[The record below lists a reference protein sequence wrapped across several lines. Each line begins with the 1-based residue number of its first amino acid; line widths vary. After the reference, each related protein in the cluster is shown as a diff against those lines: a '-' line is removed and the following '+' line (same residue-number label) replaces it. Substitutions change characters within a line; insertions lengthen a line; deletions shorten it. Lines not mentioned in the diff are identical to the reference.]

1 MGSNRFYI
9 SVLINCLLIFG
20 SAFLFFYFLQV
31 RQQPS
36 TAAGVAILAL
46 LLTFR
51 LIYYVNRTN
60 RILGNFL
67 SYMHENDPSLHYS
80 VRYVEKNFKGLN
92 EALENLIREFK
103 ENRIDLEVQA
113 HYLETILD
121 NVSTGIL
128 CFDHSGKIQTMNRAA
143 FECLA
148 VKHLEQLD
156 ELDKL
161 QPGLGTRM
169 LKMRLDT
176 DITETVLHGG
186 KSTQLTIHSTQI
198 KLKREAI
205 HIVAINDISMQ
216 MEEQEILSWKKLIRV
231 INHEI
236 MNSMTPIITLS
247 MAIRRKLANGTEAKQ
262 VEQLSRVALED
273 AIQSASIIEE
283 RSIGLVKFIE
293 RYKKLTG
300 LPPMNIERFPAGDLF
315 AKVERLFKEDLK
327 GKGIQIKWSSQCNA
341 EIEAD
346 RQMMEQVM
354 INLVKNSVEALRNRE
369 EPEIELSCYR
379 DADDHICLSVRDNGE
394 GIKKDKLEQVFVPFF
409 TTREEGSG
417 IGLSLCKQIIRSHN
431 GSTHIESTAGQ
442 GTRVIITL

>member
-9 SVLINCLLIFG
+9 SVIINCLLIFC

-36 TAAGVAILAL
+36 TAAGVAILSL

-80 VRYVEKNFKGLN
+80 VSYVEKNFKGLN
-92 EALENLIREFK
+92 EALENLIHEFK

-113 HYLETILD
+113 HYLESILD

-143 FECLA
+143 SECLD
-148 VKHLEQLD
+148 VKYLEQLH

-161 QPGLGTRM
+161 QSGLGTTI
-169 LKMRLDT
+169 LKMRPDT

-186 KSTQLTIHSTQI
+186 KSIQLTIHSSQI

-205 HIVAINDISMQ
+205 HIVALNDISIQ

-247 MAIRRKLANGTEAKQ
+247 MAIRKKLVKGEEAKQ
-262 VEQLSRVALED
+262 VIQLSNVAIED

-283 RSIGLVKFIE
+283 RSNNLVKFIE

-300 LPPMNIERFPAGDLF
+300 LPPMNIERFPAVDLF
-315 AKVERLFKEDLK
+315 AKVVRLFKEDLID
-327 GKGIQIKWSSQCNA
+327 KGIRMIWPTKCNA
-341 EIEAD
+341 ELEAD
-346 RQMMEQVM
+346 RQMLEQVM
-354 INLVKNSVEALRNRE
+354 INLVKNSMEALRNRE
-369 EPEIELSCYR
+369 DPEIELSCFR

-394 GIKKDKLEQVFVPFF
+394 GIQGDKLEQVFVPFF

-417 IGLSLCKQIIRSHN
+417 IGLSLCKQIVRSHK
-431 GSTHIESTAGQ
+431 GRTHIESAPGE
-442 GTRVIITL
+442 GTRVVLTL

>member
-9 SVLINCLLIFG
+9 SVIINCLLIFG

-36 TAAGVAILAL
+36 TAAGVAILSL

-92 EALENLIREFK
+92 EALENLIHEFK
-103 ENRIDLEVQA
+103 ENRINLEVQA
-113 HYLETILD
+113 HYLESILD

-143 FECLA
+143 SECLD
-148 VKHLEQLD
+148 VKYLEQLH
-156 ELDKL
+156 ELDKF
-161 QPGLGTRM
+161 QSGLGTRI
-169 LKMRLDT
+169 LNMRPDT
-176 DITETVLHGG
+176 DISETVLHGG
-186 KSTQLTIHSTQI
+186 KSIQLTIHSSQI

-205 HIVAINDISMQ
+205 HIVALNDISMQ

-247 MAIRRKLANGTEAKQ
+247 MAIRRKLVKREEAKQ
-262 VEQLSRVALED
+262 VDQLSNVAIED

-283 RSIGLVKFIE
+283 RSNNLVKFIE

-300 LPPMNIERFPAGDLF
+300 LPPMKMEHFPAADLF
-315 AKVERLFKEDLK
+315 SKIEQLLKEDLK
-327 GKGIQIKWSSQCNA
+327 GKGIQIKWPSQCSA

-354 INLVKNSVEALRNRE
+354 INLVKNSMEALRNQE
-369 EPEIELSCYR
+369 YPEIELSCYK
-379 DADDHICLSVRDNGE
+379 DTDGHICLSVSDNGE
-394 GIKKDKLEQVFVPFF
+394 GIPEEKLEQVFVPFF
-409 TTREEGSG
+409 TTRDEGSG
-417 IGLSLCKQIIRSHN
+417 IGLSLCRQIIRSHN
-431 GSTHIESTAGQ
+431 GRTHIESVPGE